1 MKLVNSRW
9 KLIADVFQFSISD
22 KTPEPDLDET
32 EAEDSTLY
40 NR

>member
-1 MKLVNSRW
+1 MKLVNSFR
-9 KLIADVFQFSISD
+9 KLTIDVFQFSLPD
-22 KTPEPDLDET
+22 KTPESDLDET